1 MSSSSLAQR
10 IIGRLFRTGSP
21 TLQRHV
27 SDMVAR
33 SSEEIT
39 YNRLVESGFKP
50 KAIIDVGAYKGDW
63 TRLASKTF
71 GSMPM
76 LMVEAQ
82 PALRAGLEDV
92 IRELPHVKCES
103 AVLGATA
110 GQDVT
115 FYEMGTGSSF
125 LPEASDA
132 PRKELKL
139 KTRTLDDVVDEHL
152 EPVDNIFLKIDV
164 QGAELQVLEGASK
177 LLERTGLVQLETAML
192 QYNEGA
198 PLLPEVVSFM
208 ADRGFFPTEVSGFSR
223 PRNHLVQID
232 LLFARAG
239 SVLRPEFFNF

>member
-1 MSSSSLAQR
+1 MSSPSLSQR
-10 IIGRLFRTGSP
+10 IIGRLFRTGTPS
-21 TLQRHV
+21 LQRHV
-27 SDMVAR
+27 ADMVAR
-33 SSEEIT
+33 AFEEIV
-39 YNRLVESGFKP
+39 YHRLVENGFKP
-50 KAIIDVGAYKGDW
+50 KAIIDVGAFKGDW
-63 TRLASKTF
+63 TRLAGRIF
-71 GSMPM
+71 GPMPM

-82 PALRAGLEDV
+82 PSLRAGLDALT
-92 IRELPHVKCES
+92 RELPHVKCET

-110 GQDVT
+110 GQEVT

-125 LPEASDA
+125 MPEASDA

-139 KTRTLDDVVDEHL
+139 QTRTLDDVVDEHL
-152 EPVDNIFLKIDV
+152 EPVDDIFLKIDV
-164 QGAELQVLEGASK
+164 QGAELQVLQGADK
-177 LLERTGLVQLETAML
+177 TLERAGLVQLETAML

-208 ADRGFFPTEVSGFSR
+208 AERGFYPTEVSGFSR

>member
-1 MSSSSLAQR
+1 MSSPSLSQR

-21 TLQRHV
+21 SLQRHV
-27 SDMVAR
+27 ADMVAR
-33 SSEEIT
+33 SSEEIV
-39 YNRLVESGFKP
+39 YHRLVENGFKP
-50 KAIIDVGAYKGDW
+50 KAIIDVGAFKGDW
-63 TRLASKTF
+63 TRLAGRIF
-71 GSMPM
+71 GPIPM

-82 PALRAGLEDV
+82 PSLRAGLDALSG
-92 IRELPHVKCES
+92 ELPHVKCET

-110 GQDVT
+110 GQEVT

-125 LPEASDA
+125 MPEASDA

-139 KTRTLDDVVDEHL
+139 QTRTLDDVVDEHL
-152 EPVDNIFLKIDV
+152 EPLDDIFLKIDV
-164 QGAELQVLEGASK
+164 QGAELQVLQGADK
-177 LLERTGLVQLETAML
+177 VLERAGLVQLETAML

-208 ADRGFFPTEVSGFSR
+208 AERGFYPTEVSGFSR

>member
-1 MSSSSLAQR
+1 MSSPSLSQR
-10 IIGRLFRTGSP
+10 IIGRLFRTGTP
-21 TLQRHV
+21 QLQRHV
-27 SDMVAR
+27 ADMVAR

-39 YNRLVESGFKP
+39 YNRLIENGFAP
-50 KAIIDVGAYKGDW
+50 NTIIDVGAYQGEW
-63 TRLASKTF
+63 TRLANRVF
-71 GSMPM
+71 GAMPM

-82 PALRAGLEDV
+82 PGLRAGLDKL
-92 IRELPHVKCES
+92 ISELPHVKCES
-103 AVLGATA
+103 TVLGATA

-132 PRKELKL
+132 PRKELQL
-139 KTRTLDDVVDEHL
+139 KTRTLDDVAAEHL
-152 EPVDNIFLKIDV
+152 EPVDNVFLKIDV
-164 QGAELQVLEGASK
+164 QGAELQVLQGASA

-198 PLLPEVVSFM
+198 PLLPDVVAFM
-208 ADRGFFPTEVSGFSR
+208 AERGFFPTEVSGFSR

-232 LLFARAG
+232 ILFAKAG

>member
-1 MSSSSLAQR
+1 
-10 IIGRLFRTGSP
+10 
-21 TLQRHV
+21 
-27 SDMVAR
+27 MVAR

-39 YNRLVESGFKP
+39 YHRLVENGFKP
-50 KAIIDVGAYKGDW
+50 KAIIDVGAFKGDW
-63 TRLASKTF
+63 TRLAGGIF
-71 GSMPM
+71 GPMPM

-82 PALRAGLEDV
+82 PSLRAGLDTLTQQ
-92 IRELPHVKCES
+92 LPHVKCET

-110 GQDVT
+110 GQEVT

-125 LPEASDA
+125 MPEASDA
-132 PRKELKL
+132 PRNELKL
-139 KTRTLDDVVDEHL
+139 QTRTLDDVVDEHL
-152 EPVDNIFLKIDV
+152 DPVDDIFLKIDV
-164 QGAELQVLEGASK
+164 QGAELQVLQGADK
-177 LLERTGLVQLETAML
+177 TLERAGLVQLETAML

-208 ADRGFFPTEVSGFSR
+208 AERGFYPTEVSGFSR

>member
-1 MSSSSLAQR
+1 MSSPSLSQR

-21 TLQRHV
+21 SLQRYV
-27 SDMVAR
+27 ADMVAR
-33 SSEEIT
+33 ASEEIV
-39 YNRLVESGFKP
+39 YHRLVENGFKP
-50 KAIIDVGAYKGDW
+50 KTIIDVGAFKGDW
-63 TRLASKTF
+63 TRLAGRIF
-71 GSMPM
+71 GPMPM

-82 PALRAGLEDV
+82 PSLRAGLDALTQ
-92 IRELPHVKCES
+92 ELPHVKCET

-139 KTRTLDDVVDEHL
+139 KTRTLDDVADEHL
-152 EPVDNIFLKIDV
+152 EPVDDIFLKIDV
-164 QGAELQVLEGASK
+164 QGAELQVLQGADK
-177 LLERTGLVQLETAML
+177 LLERAGLVQLETAML

-208 ADRGFFPTEVSGFSR
+208 AARGFFPTEVSGFSR

-232 LLFARAG
+232 LLFARPG